1 MVSIVKSKESERIDR
16 IADCL
21 KELDSKSLE
30 AFENVLIGF
39 NMAQNFKLMG
49 SKNSATNEKEN

>member
-1 MVSIVKSKESERIDR
+1 MVSIVKSKESKRIDR
-16 IADCL
+16 ISDCL

-39 NMAQNFKLMG
+39 NMAQNFNLMG
-49 SKNSATNEKEN
+49 CKNPNTNEKEN